1 MVISLVFT
9 LLAGNDAAL
18 LEDLGSPHVE
28 VRDRAAKKL
37 RALGKAALPGLHEL
51 RESSTVAEGIIQDI
65 VDDISETLVVE
76 MEKPPEIH
84 TGQHF
89 NPIEFNDSEQ
99 TAATKST
106 LSEIFSECR
115 FLVGTYECSLH
126 TPGCAGEWIEGI
138 SERDGET
145 FLIRKSAGPPGLA
158 EIGDIERMAR
168 HLEPIIN
175 HEEANKVISSI
186 TGRTNLRTWAVGDR
200 TVVRVRVG
208 FAAQFLF
215 HFDAKGRLDRL
226 VMDDRPPG

>member
-1 MVISLVFT
+1 MV
-9 LLAGNDAAL
+9 
-18 LEDLGSPHVE
+18 
-28 VRDRAAKKL
+28 

-51 RESSTVAEGIIQDI
+51 RESSTVAEEITRDI
-65 VDDISETLVVE
+65 VDDISAALMVE
-76 MEKPPEIH
+76 MKKPQDIH
-84 TGQHF
+84 AEHPFGLL
-89 NPIEFNDSEQ
+89 EFNDSEQ

-106 LSEIFSECR
+106 LSEIFPGCR
-115 FLVGTYECSLH
+115 FLVGTTECSLH

-138 SERDGET
+138 SERDGEI

-175 HEEANKVISSI
+175 HEEANKVISSF

-226 VMDDRPPG
+226 VMDDRPAG